1 MSAASGRPSLSA
13 SLRATAPAW
22 LASRALVLGAYLV
35 ASQAVAHGWIH
46 KATAQSRIDQGLLG
60 WDAGWYRAIAGHG
73 YLPLGRESTRFFP
86 LWPEMVRGVHLLG
99 VPTSWA
105 LVGGASLLWW
115 AALIAIDQLGGSL
128 SFDARRRTTA
138 IWLLCLVP
146 GAVATVL
153 GYSEPLLVVLVA
165 AALAV
170 VYRPAGR
177 SSPSTGAWLV
187 IAVLGALAGATRPV
201 GVLLV
206 IPIAIEAWRRR
217 STGVAMVA
225 SIVALCSPLLG
236 AGAYLLWVR
245 SAFGD
250 ALAPLKVQT
259 EAGHHGSLTN
269 PITGVLHG
277 VSLAAHGHLGALLH
291 LPWVAVAL
299 VAVAL
304 GVRKLPLSATVYA
317 VGILALALGGQN
329 LDSFERYLL
338 AVPTLFL
345 VAAGWLGRRTV
356 RIGVLLVLAAGLAL
370 TSVLV
375 FADYLVP

>member
-1 MSAASGRPSLSA
+1 M
-13 SLRATAPAW
+13 
-22 LASRALVLGAYLV
+22 
-35 ASQAVAHGWIH
+35 
-46 KATAQSRIDQGLLG
+46 
-60 WDAGWYRAIAGHG
+60 
-73 YLPLGRESTRFFP
+73 
-86 LWPEMVRGVHLLG
+86 
-99 VPTSWA
+99 
-105 LVGGASLLWW
+105 
-115 AALIAIDQLGGSL
+115 
-128 SFDARRRTTA
+128 
-138 IWLLCLVP
+138 
-146 GAVATVL
+146 
-153 GYSEPLLVVLVA
+153 
-165 AALAV
+165 
-170 VYRPAGR
+170 
-177 SSPSTGAWLV
+177 